1 MPWTKHLLLSAWI
14 TFPNFHILAV
24 FFKCLFESL
33 EGSVHSMQGKSGNTT
48 VTSFY
53 SNSRKK
59 VTVRLTVHT
68 DPSKKQS
75 LLKLKTLAFAFSYQ
89 SKTTENGNGK
99 LMINE
104 VILPAQVSLRHK
116 SKMTSDCT
124 LCFQIKHLMHFFREK
139 TPFSN
144 FSGIVWMEPKHP
156 FNQCLRSKRNTV

>member
-1 MPWTKHLLLSAWI
+1 
-14 TFPNFHILAV
+14 
-24 FFKCLFESL
+24 
-33 EGSVHSMQGKSGNTT
+33 MQGKSGNTT

-59 VTVRLTVHT
+59 VTVRPTIHT

-139 TPFSN
+139 TPFS
-144 FSGIVWMEPKHP
+144 GIVWMEPKHP
-156 FNQCLRSKRNTV
+156 FNQCLHQRGTLFNLIKIYFILDKMKPLLENLYIKYKVPSNVYYLHLY

>member
-1 MPWTKHLLLSAWI
+1 
-14 TFPNFHILAV
+14 
-24 FFKCLFESL
+24 
-33 EGSVHSMQGKSGNTT
+33 MQGKSGNTT

-59 VTVRLTVHT
+59 VTVRPTIHT

-104 VILPAQVSLRHK
+104 VILPAQVSLGHK

-124 LCFQIKHLMHFFREK
+124 LCVQIKHLMHFFREK

-144 FSGIVWMEPKHP
+144 FSGIVWIEPKHP
-156 FNQCLRSKRNTV
+156 FNQCLHQRGTLFNLIKIYFILDKMKPLLENLYIKYKVPSNVYYLHLY